1 MLELVVHRAYIIKRE
16 KTMSCDFN
24 TQLKEKIAYVEDVL
38 SRRGVLPE
46 EGYQKIV
53 IEAMNYALMG
63 GGKRLRPLIMH
74 EIYRMYDGNND
85 QIIEA
90 FMTALE
96 MIHTYSLVHDDLP
109 AMDNDDYRRGRKTC
123 HIVYGEDMAILTG
136 DALLNRAFEVAL
148 SAADN
153 VSPENAVRILRALKL
168 VGEKAGIYGM
178 VGGQVFDVQSE
189 NLGKA
194 NTLEEILFIHRLKT
208 SALLQISFMCGAIL
222 AGAPEEDINLLSMV
236 GENVGIAFQIKDD
249 ILDVTST
256 TEELGKP
263 VGSDEKN
270 NKTTYVNLV
279 GLEQAE
285 IDVEKYSELA
295 ISSFDRLS
303 RKDDFMRELILSLVK
318 RTK

>member
-1 MLELVVHRAYIIKRE
+1 MKNEFEAELNRKVK
-16 KTMSCDFN
+16 
-24 TQLKEKIAYVEDVL
+24 YVESVL
-38 SRRGVLPE
+38 SKKGVISE
-46 EGYQKIV
+46 EGFQKIV

-74 EIYRMYDGNND
+74 EIYKMFLGEDD
-85 QIIEA
+85 DIIES
-90 FMTALE
+90 FMTAIE

-109 AMDNDDYRRGRKTC
+109 AMDNDEYRRGRKTC

-148 SAADN
+148 KCSEN
-153 VSPENAVRILRALKL
+153 KSPEKSARILSALSL
-168 VGEKAGIYGM
+168 MANKAGIFGM

-194 NTLEEILFIHRLKT
+194 NTLEEVLFIHRLKT
-208 SALLQISFMCGAIL
+208 SALLQISFMCGGIL
-222 AGAPEEDINLLSMV
+222 AGASGKDIELLSV
-236 GENVGIAFQIKDD
+236 IGENVGIAFQIKDD

-270 NKTTYVNLV
+270 NKTTYVSLV

-285 IDVEKYSELA
+285 KDVEYYSKLA
-295 ISSFDRLS
+295 IDSFDMLS
-303 RKDDFMRELILSLVK
+303 KKDDFMRELILSLVSRK
-318 RTK
+318 K

>member
-1 MLELVVHRAYIIKRE
+1 MNN
-16 KTMSCDFN
+16 DFN
-24 TQLKEKIAYVEDVL
+24 TQLKEKIEYVESVL
-38 SRRGVLPE
+38 NKRGVLPE

-74 EIYRMYDGNND
+74 EIYEMFGGNNEE
-85 QIIEA
+85 IIEC

-148 SAADN
+148 SASDG
-153 VSPENAVRILRALKL
+153 VSSEDAVRILKALKL
-168 VGEKAGIYGM
+168 MGEKSGIYGM

-222 AGAPEEDINLLSMV
+222 AGASDEDINLLSV
-236 GENVGIAFQIKDD
+236 IGENVGIAFQIKDD

-270 NKTTYVNLV
+270 NKTTYVNLI

-285 IDVEKYSELA
+285 KDVEKYSELA

-303 RKDDFMRELILSLVK
+303 KNDDFMRELILSLVNRRK
-318 RTK
+318 